1 MFRRK
6 DQHTDVGTTQGVID
20 KQASKQKEAHRFRAS
35 RCTRDSSISI

>member
-20 KQASKQKEAHRFRAS
+20 KQEEAHRFRAS